1 MLWPVAGGVEGNL
14 APAPGGAATRI
25 DVMTDHSRVPNA
37 RSRRIL
43 GDLAETLGCS
53 VDVFFDPSQ
62 NDDLSMTEELLNLW
76 FSIEDPAARHRILD
90 CARAQKAEAQP
101 HA

>member
-1 MLWPVAGGVEGNL
+1 MLWPVAGGVEGIL

>member
-1 MLWPVAGGVEGNL
+1 MLWPV
-14 APAPGGAATRI
+14 

>member
-1 MLWPVAGGVEGNL
+1 MA
-14 APAPGGAATRI
+14 
-25 DVMTDHSRVPNA
+25 DHSRVPNA

-43 GDLAETLGCS
+43 GDLAETLGCP

>member
-1 MLWPVAGGVEGNL
+1 MAN
-14 APAPGGAATRI
+14 
-25 DVMTDHSRVPNA
+25 HSRVPNE

-76 FSIEDPAARHRILD
+76 FSIEDPAARHRILG
-90 CARAQKAEAQP
+90 CARAVRAETEARP
-101 HA
+101 RA